1 MAQLVVRNLDDEVVQ
16 RLKVRAA
23 ASGRSA
29 EEEHRQ
35 ILQAA
40 LTGPKRRSLAE
51 VLAEMPNVGTD
62 DDFKRV

>member
-29 EEEHRQ
+29 EEEHRR
-35 ILQAA
+35 ILQDA
-40 LTGPKRRSLAE
+40 LIGPKRSSLAE
-51 VLAEMPNVGTD
+51 ALTEMPNVGTD
-62 DDFKRV
+62 EDFKRA